1 MRLKPF
7 YVLLFAAF
15 PLCAA
20 HVLLAQA
27 APSANDGTR
36 PLAIGGGIS
45 NYDVDW
51 GHGRMLG
58 ATVWADYTPSW
69 LPARLRGLGVEAEA
83 RDISLHHSSS
93 QPSNLREATLG
104 GGPIYVWR
112 HFRSFHPYFKGIASF
127 GILDFKTRDPNYNY
141 DSRTVL
147 SAGGGF
153 EYRVYRNLWAR
164 ADYEYQDWPQLF
176 GGQTLDPQGFT
187 VGASYHFSRTNLH

>member
-69 LPARLRGLGVEAEA
+69 LPARLRGLGIEAEA

-93 QPSNLREATLG
+93 QPSNLREATMG